1 MKKLFIPPVLVFA
14 GLIFIVLFYF
24 IVPTFNLIAFPYN
37 LAGLVIA
44 FSGFVI
50 MGKSWNLF
58 NEYKT
63 TLGFEKSAHFIREGI
78 FLKTRNPMY
87 IGMFLLLLGF
97 GICVRNI
104 FSIAVPFVFLFIIAV
119 YFIPLEEKLMKKA
132 FGEEY
137 IDYMKKVKRWI

>member
-1 MKKLFIPPVLVFA
+1 
-14 GLIFIVLFYF
+14 
-24 IVPTFNLIAFPYN
+24 
-37 LAGLVIA
+37 
-44 FSGFVI
+44 
-50 MGKSWNLF
+50 
-58 NEYKT
+58 
-63 TLGFEKSAHFIREGI
+63 
-78 FLKTRNPMY
+78 MY

-97 GICVRNI
+97 GICFRNI